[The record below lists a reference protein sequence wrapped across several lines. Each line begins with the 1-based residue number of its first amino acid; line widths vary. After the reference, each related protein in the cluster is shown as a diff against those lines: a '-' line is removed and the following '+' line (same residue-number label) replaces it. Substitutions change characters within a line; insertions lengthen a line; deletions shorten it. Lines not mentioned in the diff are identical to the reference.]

1 MSLTNTNAN
10 GTMVLD
16 PEIGQLFKDNEKSDV
31 VRMLGNRSC
40 LNKFNISL
48 IYTFHFLQ
56 SAGIFVTTLATG
68 YNNTQLI
75 WIGIGLNVLASL
87 VNVFE
92 KTNNNISEQL
102 LQDIIKIK
110 NKMYVDEGSISD
122 PNMEELS
129 KNK

>member
-1 MSLTNTNAN
+1 MSLPNANTNA
-10 GTMVLD
+10 TMVLD
-16 PEIGQLFKDNEKSDV
+16 PEIGQLFKDNEKSDL
-31 VRMLGNRSC
+31 VRMLSNRSC

-48 IYTFHFLQ
+48 IYTFHVLQ

-75 WIGIGLNVLASL
+75 WVGIGLNVLASL
-87 VNVFE
+87 VNVLE